1 MSEEREGSAQH
12 GVGRAA
18 ARSRANGCRKL
29 KYMSEVEIRFERESL
44 SGVIAVGSYLY
55 DTAKRFGIDVEC
67 ERRGESDLCAMQILQ
82 GRELF
87 SDLTKAEIEQL
98 PAERRKNGERLACQA
113 KIEKPGEVTVMTK
126 EKKVEEKAPTDE
138 KKDEFRKEFE
148 ALPLEKKIAS
158 LLRFEAI
165 ALGETI
171 SFVVNSPFKIFE
183 KAVDVM
189 AEFGIKLEKE
199 ANEAKRPDEHQQDDP
214 ASANGTKTKEPKK
227 KPAGK
232 KNPGN

>member
-1 MSEEREGSAQH
+1 M
-12 GVGRAA
+12 
-18 ARSRANGCRKL
+18 N
-29 KYMSEVEIRFERESL
+29 EVEIKFERENL
-44 SGVIAVGSYLY
+44 SGVIAAGSYLY

-67 ERRGESDLCAMQILQ
+67 ERTGESDLCAVRILL
-82 GRELF
+82 GRELL
-87 SDLTKAEIEQL
+87 SEPTKAEIEQL

-126 EKKVEEKAPTDE
+126 EKKVDEKAAADE

-189 AEFGIKLEKE
+189 AEFGIKLENDAK
-199 ANEAKRPDEHQQDDP
+199 EAKRPEEHHHDEQ
-214 ASANGTKTKEPKK
+214 AANGTKTKEQKK
-227 KPAGK
+227 KRAGK
-232 KNPGN
+232 KSPGN